1 MQKRAN
7 RDGGYGWRKKATDRK
22 DRLRKRN
29 EQRLGGKGLSLEA
42 FANAKSRSS
51 SVYNPAL
58 ITDSPAFAV
67 LHLLLAARDH
77 CTSLPYHCTSLPYR
91 LMSPSTLSLLVKPA
105 TSSSPIDTQVYAS
118 SSRAKMRRDGI
129 SMEEKQREFYRNA
142 KLVNKYKKEV
152 KQENVSSQHLPT
164 TLDDE
169 EDQTENQQMQ
179 SKTKKKTFRSL
190 KEEYEKKHAEDEK
203 ARIEREAIIQ
213 AKNEEKAKNEAK
225 RKAQR
230 EKMFKKTRFGQPVM
244 KYRIEHI
251 LEGLLES
258 SKKRHSRKGV

>member
-7 RDGGYGWRKKATDRK
+7 RDGGYGWRKKATDGK

-58 ITDSPAFAV
+58 I
-67 LHLLLAARDH
+67 
-77 CTSLPYHCTSLPYR
+77 
-91 LMSPSTLSLLVKPA
+91 K
-105 TSSSPIDTQVYAS
+105 
-118 SSRAKMRRDGI
+118 
-129 SMEEKQREFYRNA
+129 KQREFYRNA

-152 KQENVSSQHLPT
+152 KQENISSQHLPT

-203 ARIEREAIIQ
+203 ARIEREVIIQ
-213 AKNEEKAKNEAK
+213 AKNEERAKNEAK

-258 SKKRHSRKGV
+258 SKKQA